1 MIQAVTAHVYYR
13 LFIAG
18 EPLSQAI
25 ADGAAATAAAARG
38 WCPRRAAGAVAGL
51 TRRRVRH

>member
-25 ADGAAATAAAARG
+25 ADRAAAIAAAAR
-38 WCPRRAAGAVAGL
+38 AGALAARPPGL
-51 TRRRVRH
+51 PPG

>member
-25 ADGAAATAAAARG
+25 ADRAAAARG
-38 WCPRRAAGAVAGL
+38 WCPRRAAAGL